1 MLNNPAVS
9 WRSVL
14 CPIIATLTVAT
25 ELWSFI
31 CEFIE
36 RGIIRIEKI
45 PRRLQLADLGTGPR
59 PYPDFIRLSRSIYG
73 DDFSPEV
80 QP

>member
-9 WRSVL
+9 WRSVR

-45 PRRLQLADLGTGPR
+45 PRRLQLADLGTGAR
-59 PYPDFIRLSRSIYG
+59 PYPDFIRLSHQEKCAHMI
-73 DDFSPEV
+73 
-80 QP
+80 

>member
-25 ELWSFI
+25 ELWSII

-45 PRRLQLADLGTGPR
+45 PRRLQLADLGTGAR
-59 PYPDFIRLSRSIYG
+59 PYPDFIQLSRSIYG

>member
-14 CPIIATLTVAT
+14 CPIIATLTVDT
-25 ELWSFI
+25 ELWSII

-45 PRRLQLADLGTGPR
+45 PRRLQLADLGTGAR

-73 DDFSPEV
+73 EDFLPDV

>member
-59 PYPDFIRLSRSIYG
+59 PYPDFIQLSRSIYG

>member
-14 CPIIATLTVAT
+14 CPIIATLTVDT
-25 ELWSFI
+25 ELWPII

-45 PRRLQLADLGTGPR
+45 PRRLQLADLGTGAR
-59 PYPDFIRLSRSIYG
+59 PYPDFIQLSRSIYG

>member
-36 RGIIRIEKI
+36 RGIVRIEKI